1 MKKTIIFL
9 IITACLLISLTF
21 GVSAKLNK
29 PEQPKINPINI
40 KLTSKQIAPLET
52 DHVDL
57 NVAGLKY
64 KGAILLECIHPA
76 FGGLSDLLISKDRK
90 SFLAVSDMGFWLKG
104 EMIYND
110 NNFLIGIKPEAKLG
124 QLLNIEGK
132 TLSSKYH
139 ADAEALS
146 HAPGSGFLVAF
157 ERVHRINY
165 FKSPHFFDLSGIP
178 SRINPPE
185 HLKEQPNNG
194 GIESL
199 TLLPEGRL
207 LMIAE
212 GDTDY
217 ENPSYAAVGIDDNW
231 IEMEYQRQHDY
242 RPTSAAPLPERNILT
257 LERSYTG
264 PGSLKIRLCII
275 KQPEFK
281 SGAILRPKQLIKIPN
296 SLPVDNYEGLD
307 TITTNDGRTFIYIIS
322 DDNYSP
328 VQHTI
333 LMMFEMDK
341 SNISNSL

>member
-1 MKKTIIFL
+1 MKKAIIFL
-9 IITACLLISLTF
+9 IITACLLVSLTF

-40 KLTSKQIAPLET
+40 KLTFKQVGPLET

-57 NVAGLKY
+57 SVAGLKY
-64 KGAILLECIHPA
+64 KGAILLQCAHPA
-76 FGGLSDLLISKDRK
+76 FGGLSDLLVSKDRK

-110 NNFLIGIKPEAKLG
+110 NDFLIGIKPEARLG
-124 QLLNIEGK
+124 QLLNIDGK

-146 HAPGSGFLVAF
+146 RAPESGFLVAF

-165 FKSPHFFDLSGIP
+165 FNSSHYFDLSGIP
-178 SRINPPE
+178 SRISPPE
-185 HLKEQPNNG
+185 HMKVQPENG

-199 TLLPEGRL
+199 TLLPEGRI

-217 ENPSYAAVGIDDNW
+217 DNPSYAAVGMDKDW
-231 IEMEYQRQHDY
+231 IEMKYQRQHGY
-242 RPTSAAPLPERNILT
+242 RPTSVAPLPEGDILT

-281 SGAILRPKQLIKIPN
+281 SEVTLYPKQLIKLPR
-296 SLPVDNYEGLD
+296 SLPLDNFEGLD
-307 TITTNDGRTFIYIIS
+307 TITTDDGRTFIYIIS

-328 VQHTI
+328 IQHTI
-333 LMMFEMDK
+333 LMMFEMNR
-341 SNISNSL
+341 SNKK

>member
-29 PEQPKINPINI
+29 PEQPKKNPINI
-40 KLTSKQIAPLET
+40 KLTFKQVGPLET
-52 DHVDL
+52 YPVDL
-57 NVAGLKY
+57 NGAGLKY
-64 KGAILLECIHPA
+64 KGAILLECAHPA

-146 HAPGSGFLVAF
+146 RAPGSGFLVAF
-157 ERVHRINY
+157 ERVHRISY
-165 FKSPHFFDLSGIP
+165 FNSSHLFDLSGTP
-178 SRINPPE
+178 SRISPPE
-185 HLKEQPNNG
+185 HMKEQPKNG
-194 GIESL
+194 GIESM
-199 TLLPEGRL
+199 TLLPDSRI

-212 GDTDY
+212 GDTD
-217 ENPSYAAVGIDDNW
+217 EDKPSYAAVGIDNDW
-231 IEMEYQRQHDY
+231 IEMEYQRQHGY
-242 RPTSAAPLPERNILT
+242 RPTSVATLPEGDILT

-275 KQPEFK
+275 KKPKFK
-281 SGAILRPKQLIKIPN
+281 SGVTLYPEQLIKLPR
-296 SLPVDNYEGLD
+296 SLPLDNFEGLD
-307 TITTNDGRTFIYIIS
+307 TITTDDGRTFIYLIS

-328 VQHTI
+328 IQHTI

-341 SNISNSL
+341 SIKK